1 MISTLFF
8 VTAIGWAEPGQSQP
22 AIDVEGVVVTVIEQ
36 VEVPARERGTITK
49 LVVEEGGLVVESQIL
64 AQIDDRDAQ
73 LAKKR
78 AEIELMTAEARLK
91 NNVKTRLAQK
101 AFELAET
108 ELQRGKK
115 SRKLF
120 EDSITDE
127 ELERRVLAV
136 DKARL
141 EIEQARH
148 EHELAQLQKKF
159 SENES
164 EIATRNIELRQIAAP
179 IAGMI
184 VKMNR
189 RRGEWVEPGQTVV
202 RILRIDRLRAEGFL
216 NESQLTADLTGRP
229 VRLVAK
235 LPVGK
240 TLELPGVL
248 RFVSPEINPVDGRI
262 RVWAEIENKD
272 LKLRPG
278 MRASMTI
285 E

>member
-141 EIEQARH
+141 DIEQARH
-148 EHELAQLQKKF
+148 EHELAELQKKF
-159 SENES
+159 SENEL

>member
-78 AEIELMTAEARLK
+78 AEIELMTAEAHLK

-141 EIEQARH
+141 DIEQARH
-148 EHELAQLQKKF
+148 EHELAELQKKF
-159 SENES
+159 SENEL